1 MRTEDDILKLKEK
14 LDDLL
19 EVVVKT
25 FKLDVLCDKMEK
37 LLKAWK
43 DR

>member
-1 MRTEDDILKLKEK
+1 MTKRDDSLELKEK

-25 FKLDVLCDKMEK
+25 FKLDILCDKIDK
-37 LLKAWK
+37 LLKAWE

>member
-1 MRTEDDILKLKEK
+1 MRTEDDILKLNEK